1 MNEVQREAT
10 VRQLR
15 RAAKLIEDSIKS
27 NDGNQIDGMCNAI
40 ASANSYNET
49 HLAQNFV
56 CYMYYPSCQRL
67 DYAWWYAPPYQE
79 MKERIVALCFAA
91 DVLESGEELQ

>member
-1 MNEVQREAT
+1 MNELQREVA

-27 NDGNQIDGMCNAI
+27 NDANQIDGMCNAI
-40 ASANSYNET
+40 CSAN
-49 HLAQNFV
+49 A
-56 CYMYYPSCQRL
+56 
-67 DYAWWYAPPYQE
+67 
-79 MKERIVALCFAA
+79 RIVALCFAA